1 MIAIVAL
8 AAAACR
14 DSSSG
19 SHASGALT
27 QPTQVAANAAD
38 SKAADLRV
46 RLDGLLGEH
55 VIVIAKNSLAA
66 TANRSDEYRG
76 YATLLTTN
84 GTDLSDVIGSAFG
97 ATAAAGFDQIWS
109 AQNNY
114 YVDYTVGLVS
124 HNAAKSN
131 GAASGLLNGFVPQ
144 FAQFMS
150 SMSSIP
156 LDPITELSREQ
167 VLETKAMIDDQA
179 ALNNAKTFADL
190 QRAYVQA
197 SRIGDALASAI
208 ANKFPDKFPGDPANK
223 AVDFRVAL
231 NNLLEEHSYLATM
244 TTSATA
250 AGRTAEQAAALNAL
264 AANADALG
272 TVFSQAF
279 GTAIGTR
286 FDQVW
291 GARDAELVV
300 YAGSADAATRQA
312 AFADLTMTFVAQF
325 ESLID
330 DATNL
335 AGAAVSNPIQLQI
348 EATVRTIDDQRSQSA
363 TQVAGDDH
371 TAAAAMIP
379 MGDLIATAAV
389 AKNPGKFV

>member
-1 MIAIVAL
+1 MAIVAL

-14 DSSSG
+14 GSSSG

-190 QRAYVQA
+190 QRAYAQA

-250 AGRTAEQAAALNAL
+250 AGRNAEQAAALNAL

-325 ESLID
+325 GSLID
-330 DATNL
+330 DATSL

>member
-1 MIAIVAL
+1 M
-8 AAAACR
+8 
-14 DSSSG
+14 
-19 SHASGALT
+19 T

-38 SKAADLRV
+38 SEAADLRV

-66 TANRSDEYRG
+66 TANRSDEYKG

-97 ATAAAGFDQIWS
+97 ATAATGFDQIWS

-156 LDPITELSREQ
+156 LDPITQLSREQ

-190 QRAYVQA
+190 QRAYAQA

-300 YAGSADAATRQA
+300 YAGSAAAATRQA

-325 ESLID
+325 GSLID

>member
-1 MIAIVAL
+1 MAL
-8 AAAACR
+8 APAACR

-27 QPTQVAANAAD
+27 QPTHVAANAAA

-109 AQNNY
+109 SQNNY

-124 HNAAKSN
+124 HNATKSN
-131 GAASGLLNGFVPQ
+131 AAASGLLNGFVPQ

-190 QRAYVQA
+190 QRAYAQA

-208 ANKFPDKFPGDPANK
+208 ANKFPDKFPGDPTNK

-250 AGRTAEQAAALNAL
+250 AGRNAEQAAALNAL

-325 ESLID
+325 GSLID

>member
-124 HNAAKSN
+124 HNATKSN

-190 QRAYVQA
+190 QRAYAQA

-250 AGRTAEQAAALNAL
+250 AGRNSEQAAALNAL

-279 GTAIGTR
+279 GTVIGTR

-325 ESLID
+325 RSLID

-348 EATVRTIDDQRSQSA
+348 KATVRTIDDQRSQSA